1 MCLLCLK
8 KWLTHGRKKV
18 LYGSTLHLLVH
29 VVLQES
35 PQANL
40 TYIWEQ
46 IKKAYTLF
54 DVDARLRFSSMK
66 LTSFAAK
73 GGAKLKGPTA
83 IIRALGTQPPCVCVC
98 FVFQAMSAHSCLR
111 GVV

>member
-1 MCLLCLK
+1 MVE
-8 KWLTHGRKKV
+8 KV

-29 VVLQES
+29 AVLQES

-46 IKKAYTLF
+46 IKKAYILF
-54 DVDARLRFSSMK
+54 NVDARLRFSSMK
-66 LTSFAAK
+66 MTSFAAK

-83 IIRALGTQPPCVCVC
+83 IIRALGTQPPFVCVCVC